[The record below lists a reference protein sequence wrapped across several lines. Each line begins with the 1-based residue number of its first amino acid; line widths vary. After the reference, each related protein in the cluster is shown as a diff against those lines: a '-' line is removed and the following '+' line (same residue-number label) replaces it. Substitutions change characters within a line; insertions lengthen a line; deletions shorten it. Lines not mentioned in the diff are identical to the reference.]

1 MGLRIMQERAA
12 KVDGK
17 LTIRSAPGK
26 GTKVIAT
33 VDENKIPRATRN
45 KRKP

>member
-1 MGLRIMQERAA
+1 MQERVA

-17 LTIRSAPGK
+17 ITIRSALGK

-33 VDENKIPRATRN
+33 VGENKIPNPTRN
-45 KRKP
+45 KGRK